1 MSDLDIMD
9 GLLSI
14 HSRQL
19 IRQRSRVIRTGDR
32 EAVHDLRVATR
43 RLQEVIDFCGDALP
57 HRPARRLA
65 RRARRIRRELG
76 PLRNSDVLRE
86 LVARFSK
93 ELNATQRRSLAP
105 VERGLASDAATLR
118 RPGDKDGARG
128 TRKGDARMKAPG
140 VRKRI
145 QALRRGPRL
154 PASFSLRK
162 RASEVLEDR
171 TVTLEAALWEARTG
185 RPAALHALRIRI
197 KRYRYALEI
206 LARAGIRKARPAIVS
221 ARSAQTSL
229 GEVHDLDVFLELLRH
244 RKPSASGRAL
254 IRLFTQRRRQMKDTA
269 VAALASFEP
278 RRITG
283 TLLAAISKTGK
294 SSKTRKGAA
303 A

>member
-1 MSDLDIMD
+1 MSDLDTMD
-9 GLLSI
+9 GLLST

-19 IRQRSRVIRTGDR
+19 LRQRSRVIRTGDR
-32 EAVHDLRVATR
+32 GAVHDLRVATR

-76 PLRNSDVLRE
+76 PLRNIDVLRE

-105 VERGLASDAATLR
+105 VERRLASDAAALR
-118 RPGDKDGARG
+118 RPGDKDGAR
-128 TRKGDARMKAPG
+128 KGDARMKVPG

-154 PASFSLRK
+154 PASFSIRK
-162 RASEVLEDR
+162 RAAEVVEDR

-185 RPAALHALRIRI
+185 SPAALHALRIRI

-206 LARAGIRKARPAIVS
+206 LDRAGIRKARPAIVS

-229 GEVHDLDVFLELLRH
+229 GEVHDLDVFLELLRR